1 MRLIQCLNHTHHQHI
16 IGTLLGVLG
25 AWQIDAVVG
34 FFEGLFG
41 FQVLPKGIYL
51 IDRLPS
57 DLRWSDVGQISVT
70 ALLLSFVS
78 TLYPSY
84 RAAATQPAQAL
95 RYE

>member
-1 MRLIQCLNHTHHQHI
+1 M
-16 IGTLLGVLG
+16 
-25 AWQIDAVVG
+25 VG
-34 FFEGLFG
+34 FFERLFG

-57 DLRWSDVGQISVT
+57 DLRLADVLQISIT
-70 ALLLSFVS
+70 AILLSFLS